1 MKKLLSVLMALVLI
15 MSVVGCTA
23 QQEETSD
30 NVQQQTPTE
39 ESQEE
44 ASEEQIIAK
53 ISGLKGPTSIGMIK
67 MFEEKPSLGENIAST
82 YQVAESPDIL
92 VARLLSKEVDFAAL
106 PTNVAAKL
114 YNKGAGYNLA
124 AVNIWGV
131 LYVMTQEDNIK
142 DWKDL
147 KGKTINAVAKGSTP
161 DVVFRYL
168 LEKNGLDPEKDVTL
182 DYTLGHVELAQSMSA
197 GKINMGVLPE
207 PFVTNVGMKNEK
219 AQIALN
225 LQDEWKKALGT
236 ETSYPQTCIV
246 VREEFAQAHPEAVA
260 RFLEE
265 LKKSIDWVNA
275 NAVEA
280 GVLVEKHEI
289 GMTAKMAEAAI
300 PRCNLRFEDAQ
311 KAKEVVDEY
320 LNVLFD
326 YSPKDVGGKLPD
338 ENFYYYQK

>member
-1 MKKLLSVLMALVLI
+1 MKKFLSVLVTLLLI
-15 MSVVGCTA
+15 VSVVGCTA
-23 QQEETSD
+23 QQEDTND
-30 NVQQQTPTE
+30 NAKQQSQTE
-39 ESQEE
+39 QNHEE
-44 ASEEQIIAK
+44 APDEQVIAK
-53 ISGLKGPTSIGMIK
+53 IAGLKGPTSIGMIK
-67 MFEEKPSLGENIAST
+67 MFEETPPLGENIAST

-114 YNKGAGYNLA
+114 YNKGAGYDLA

-131 LYVMTQEDNIK
+131 LYVMTQEEDIK
-142 DWKDL
+142 DWQDL
-147 KGKTINAVAKGSTP
+147 KGKTVNSVAKGSTP

-168 LEKNGLDPEKDVTL
+168 LEKNGLDPEVDVTL
-182 DYTLGHVELAQSMSA
+182 DYTLGHVELAQSMAA
-197 GKINMGVLPE
+197 GKVNIGVLPE
-207 PFVTNVGMKNEK
+207 PFVTTLGMKNEK
-219 AQIALN
+219 AKIALN

-265 LKKSIDWVNA
+265 LEKSIDWVNA
-275 NAVEA
+275 HEAEA

-311 KAKEVVDEY
+311 QAKDVVDEY